1 MLVLCVHQP
10 IKLINLATLSQL
22 TAITM
27 FEAIEEETEAAA
39 SVVFTVVASAK
50 ST

>member
-1 MLVLCVHQP
+1 
-10 IKLINLATLSQL
+10 
-22 TAITM
+22 M
-27 FEAIEEETEAAA
+27 FEATEAAASTEVAASTETAA

>member
-1 MLVLCVHQP
+1 
-10 IKLINLATLSQL
+10 
-22 TAITM
+22 M
-27 FEAIEEETEAAA
+27 FEATEAVT